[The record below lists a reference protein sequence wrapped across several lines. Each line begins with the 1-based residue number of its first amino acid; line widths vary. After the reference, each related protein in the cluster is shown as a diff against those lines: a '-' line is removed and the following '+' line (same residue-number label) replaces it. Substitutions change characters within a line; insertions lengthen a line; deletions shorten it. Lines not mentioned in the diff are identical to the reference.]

1 MKVDDKV
8 IAEGMETRIIGIAY
22 DDNGTEVY
30 MVEGSMK
37 DYYEK
42 ELKSITAK

>member
-1 MKVDDKV
+1 MNVGDRV

-22 DDNGTEVY
+22 DDNGVKVY
-30 MVEGSMK
+30 MVKGSMK
-37 DYYEK
+37 DYYEE